1 MGRNAL
7 PEELKELRG
16 TAKKCRKPAASQKTG
31 VCKPLT
37 KVTAPAWLNA
47 EARKIFNET
56 AKMLIAWKVLT
67 KLDVNLLAAYATA
80 YANLMKADRD
90 IAESGY
96 LHISLGKNGVE
107 VKLHPAAKMFKDSL
121 DSINKLGAQ
130 FGLSPISRRG
140 IMPAD
145 PTQNGDNRKDEDP
158 FAAYLK

>member
-16 TAKKCRKPAASQKTG
+16 TAKKCRKPAASQKRG

-37 KVTAPAWLNA
+37 KISAPAWLNA

-80 YANLMKADRD
+80 YANLMKADKD

-96 LHISLGKNGVE
+96 LHTSIGKSGVE
-107 VKLHPAAKMFKDSL
+107 IKMHPAAKMFKDSL

-130 FGLSPISRRG
+130 FGLSPVSRRG
-140 IMPAD
+140 ITTAD
-145 PTQNGDNRKDEDP
+145 PVNAGGTRKDEDP
-158 FAAYLK
+158 FADYLR